1 MPYSFEIKNPL
12 VRCPLWALFSS
23 ICEALYK
30 RADSYSRLFRKGG
43 RILMPEQN
51 DGKQTGGIIGS
62 ALNVSLCD
70 WEDLYRFIY
79 YKVQNREEAE
89 DITQEAYARA
99 YTFLR
104 SNDIVIMN
112 YASYLK
118 SVAVNII
125 RDHWR
130 TGKKEKSINIDE
142 ADPQLLAVEDFADA
156 VLDREIVESS
166 MKALSREQQMVL
178 ELRIIKGYSVKDTA
192 RLMDKKAGYIRV
204 LQHRAVKALARL
216 LGNI

>member
-1 MPYSFEIKNPL
+1 
-12 VRCPLWALFSS
+12 
-23 ICEALYK
+23 
-30 RADSYSRLFRKGG
+30 
-43 RILMPEQN
+43 MPEHN
-51 DGKQTGGIIGS
+51 YGKQTSGIT
-62 ALNVSLCD
+62 LDVSLCD

-99 YTFLR
+99 YTFLGK
-104 SNDIVIMN
+104 NNTEIMN

-125 RDHWR
+125 RDRWR
-130 TGKKEKSINIDE
+130 NGKKVKSMNIDE

-156 VLDREIVESS
+156 VLDREVVESS

>member
-1 MPYSFEIKNPL
+1 
-12 VRCPLWALFSS
+12 
-23 ICEALYK
+23 
-30 RADSYSRLFRKGG
+30 
-43 RILMPEQN
+43 MPEQN